1 MSLKIRLSRAGAK
14 KRPFY
19 RVVVADTR
27 SPRDGR
33 FLERLGTYD
42 PMLPKDH
49 PERVRLNEE
58 RIRHWLGVGALPS
71 DRVARFLG
79 AAEIIPM
86 PAQRNNPQKS
96 QPKAKALE
104 REAARAEKAAAAAEA
119 QAAEAEAE
127 TPPEPA
133 AEEAAPEEAPSEEAA
148 PEEAAAED
156 APAEE
161 AAPEE
166 APAEDAAAEETPSE
180 EAASEEAGTD
190 DGEGEEKAES

>member
-1 MSLKIRLSRAGAK
+1 MALKIRLSRAGAK

-19 RVVVADTR
+19 RVVVADSR

-49 PERVRLNEE
+49 PERVRLNVE
-58 RIRHWLGVGALPS
+58 RVRHWLDVGALPS

-86 PAQRNNPQKS
+86 PAQRNNPQKG
-96 QPKAKALE
+96 QPRAKALE
-104 REAARAEKAAAAAEA
+104 REAARAEKAAAAS
-119 QAAEAEAE
+119 
-127 TPPEPA
+127 A
-133 AEEAAPEEAPSEEAA
+133 AEEAAPEEAAPEEAA
-148 PEEAAAED
+148 PEEAA
-156 APAEE
+156 PEE

-166 APAEDAAAEETPSE
+166 AAPEEAAVEEATPEEAAAEEAAPG
-180 EAASEEAGTD
+180 EAAAD
-190 DGEGEEKAES
+190 DGGEEEKAGD